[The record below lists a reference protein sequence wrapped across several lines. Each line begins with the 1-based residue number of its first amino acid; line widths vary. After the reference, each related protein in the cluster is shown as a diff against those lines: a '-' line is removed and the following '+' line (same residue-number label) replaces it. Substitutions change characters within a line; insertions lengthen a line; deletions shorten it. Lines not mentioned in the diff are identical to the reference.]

1 MNRLQQ
7 TRKQIGYFDDNI
19 AVNYSRNPYGVLQF
33 DRNMSGQGFT
43 DTIKSIYDKGK
54 NVGKFLVDAYT
65 GEVGTALRNMIPDSD
80 ENARPGF
87 PGEQHAILQL
97 PNGKTGVA
105 NYMGPGT
112 NLIERL
118 KRGDPPRTEVDKVCM
133 AHDIRYSL
141 AKNQSDIRNAD
152 NIMINKIDEISRN
165 RLDSSQNIAQARLM
179 KAKVIGEDLGLLKK
193 DAFSGDLSKNE
204 DISKIDR
211 ELLENKLNELA
222 PQGYGFL
229 PGDALKLKIL
239 KQMAR
244 KRKKRQS
251 GSGKRRRPKNKGQSI
266 TRNLGKQYKLL
277 GSGLNLPGSG
287 KGNIMNFVINKIL
300 PSLLKTVGL
309 PKDVIKIEPIA
320 RMINKA
326 LDMAKSGNMSSIISN
341 LSKALLPILT
351 AAKMKH
357 MNLNMHGR
365 GIVDVLKGYKKNLLE
380 KLGIGLFKAFK
391 WYLNKAAQD
400 KGMAPI
406 FKGSGSR
413 LNLPGDKFS
422 NFWKDF
428 SKGFKMV
435 FKPGAKILSTV
446 ASSMGHPEVGL
457 ALRGISELL

>member
-33 DRNMSGQGFT
+33 DRNMSGRGFT

-54 NVGKFLVDAYT
+54 SISKYISDGYS
-65 GEVGTALRNMIPDSD
+65 GEIGTSLRNMIPDSD

-87 PGEQHAILQL
+87 PGEKHAILRL
-97 PNGKTGVA
+97 ENGKYGVA

-112 NLIERL
+112 SILERI
-118 KRGDPPRTEVDKVCM
+118 KRGDPPRTEVDKVAM

-141 AKNQSDIRNAD
+141 AKTQSDIRKAD
-152 NIMINKIDEISRN
+152 NIMINKIDQISRN
-165 RLDSSQNIAQARLM
+165 RLDSGQNITQARLM

-193 DAFSGDLSKNE
+193 DAFSGYLSKNKN
-204 DISKIDR
+204 ISKKDK

-222 PQGYGFL
+222 PEGYGLL
-229 PGDALKLKIL
+229 PGDRLKLKLL

-251 GSGKRRRPKNKGQSI
+251 GSGKRRRPKNKGQS
-266 TRNLGKQYKLL
+266 RSRDLGKQYKLL
-277 GSGLNLPGSG
+277 GSGLNLPGTG

-309 PKDVIKIEPIA
+309 PKDVIKNESIIN
-320 RMINKA
+320 MISKS

-357 MNLNMHGR
+357 MNMHGR

-380 KLGIGLFKAFK
+380 KLGLGLFKAFK
-391 WYLNKAAQD
+391 WYLNKAAKD
-400 KGMAPI
+400 KGMKPI
-406 FKGSGSR
+406 FGSGI
-413 LNLPGDKFS
+413 NLPGGKFS

-428 SKGFKMV
+428 NKGFKMV
-435 FKPGAKILSTV
+435 FKPGAKIV
-446 ASSMGHPEVGL
+446 GDIASAMGHPEFGI
-457 ALRGISELL
+457 ALRGVSELL